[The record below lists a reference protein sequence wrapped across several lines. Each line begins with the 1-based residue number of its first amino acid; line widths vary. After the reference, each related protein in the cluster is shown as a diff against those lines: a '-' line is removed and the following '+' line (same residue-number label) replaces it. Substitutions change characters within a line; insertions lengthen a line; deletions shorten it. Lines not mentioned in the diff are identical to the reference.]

1 MRTYADEDTAFRSAK
16 VHNKKSVFSASV
28 FRRLLLVGERLWRRH
43 WLKGNKVVKFEVIHH
58 VSVSL
63 VDAGASVPASGAVQ
77 MSEITITHGMRAGPH
92 LPAQAGFGP
101 TILVLATFPH

>member
-1 MRTYADEDTAFRSAK
+1 M
-16 VHNKKSVFSASV
+16 VKS
-28 FRRLLLVGERLWRRH
+28 
-43 WLKGNKVVKFEVIHH
+43 EVIHH

-63 VDAGASVPASGAVQ
+63 VGAGASVPASGGVK

-101 TILVLATFPH
+101 TTLVLAVFPH